1 MTNASASTFS
11 VGDRVIVDNESLA
24 TNLET
29 GTVTAIKDT
38 GLVVIKFDSFNPDD
52 TRGGRSHNAYRPCN
66 LRRTTP
72 KTVSTPAIAP
82 AGTSTL
88 PVKGVEFV
96 ASLYDGDE
104 FIYMMTSDDDQE
116 LTDAIVRK
124 FIAEETQDPGVKII
138 KAPSGHR
145 WNTEAEYRSNVV
157 KVEPRVKEVCVLT
170 RKPEYVFVY
179 LGIGL
184 MGETV
189 KLPYDGSTDL
199 GYAVKAVYSRSIEGF
214 IGCKVHVLDQAYN
227 SRSAFIISGGACHEP
242 ERGMFKLCGH
252 THMAKI

>member
-1 MTNASASTFS
+1 MTHASTSAFS

-29 GTVTAIKDT
+29 GTVTSIKST
-38 GLVVIKFDSFNPDD
+38 GLVVVKFDSFNPDD

-66 LRRTTP
+66 LRHINIKREQDH
-72 KTVSTPAIAP
+72 AHARNQ
-82 AGTSTL
+82 TSTL
-88 PVKGVEFV
+88 PVKGVNFV
-96 ASLYDGDE
+96 AALYDGDE
-104 FIYMMTSDDDQE
+104 FIYMMTSDNDQN

-124 FIAEETQDPGVKII
+124 FIAESTEEPGVKII
-138 KAPSGHR
+138 KAPDTHR
-145 WNTEAEYRSNVV
+145 WSVESAYQSSVV
-157 KVEPRVKEVCVLT
+157 KVEPHVKEVCVLT

-179 LGIGL
+179 LGVGL

-227 SRSAFIISGGACHEP
+227 SRSAFIISGGTCHEP
-242 ERGMFKLCGH
+242 YRGMFKLCGH